1 MKQTRKKKV
10 GKSPNTT
17 TSQRKNE
24 PAFTAVFTEDNP
36 TSFFQTVVFNWK
48 TVENNNNN
56 NNNNT
61 YIALIRMRSKRFTSI
76 ALQYD
81 LEI

>member
-48 TVENNNNN
+48 TVENNYVIVFVKLSNWPVRD
-56 NNNNT
+56 T
-61 YIALIRMRSKRFTSI
+61 RSVH
-76 ALQYD
+76 L
-81 LEI
+81 